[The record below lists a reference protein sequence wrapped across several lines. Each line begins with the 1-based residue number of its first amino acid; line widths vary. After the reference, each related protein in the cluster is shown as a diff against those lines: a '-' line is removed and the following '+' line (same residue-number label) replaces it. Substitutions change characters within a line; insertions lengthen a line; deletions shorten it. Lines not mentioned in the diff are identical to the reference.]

1 MPQIGSDNKSVV
13 LKSGVKNKKR
23 ILGIT
28 GSFYTGESKSNYDS
42 NYDKIFNKK
51 ILENKNKLGIARET
65 SKTFSVEQE

>member
-51 ILENKNKLGIARET
+51 ILENKK
-65 SKTFSVEQE
+65 

>member
-23 ILGIT
+23 ILGMT

-51 ILENKNKLGIARET
+51 TEFEIARET
-65 SKTFSVEQE
+65 SKTFSMEQD